1 MNSSPPHDG
10 SYKSLFSHPEMVESL
25 IRDFVPEDWVH
36 EVDFT
41 TLEKQNGSYVTDDL
55 RERHDDVIWEF
66 RGQYI
71 KNAMHFFSTSIVKRS
86 SSILATIASL
96 VCFAMNTSI
105 VLARTDF
112 LTTHPD
118 TVAFQVSIADVE

>member
-1 MNSSPPHDG
+1 
-10 SYKSLFSHPEMVESL
+10 
-25 IRDFVPEDWVH
+25 
-36 EVDFT
+36 VDFT